1 MGFIIAVLIIVA
13 VVIVAA
19 LVIRGAHRM
28 VDQVNAEIDNINGKA
43 D

>member
-1 MGFIIAVLIIVA
+1 MMVIVIA
-13 VVIVAA
+13 VVIVAV

-28 VDQVNAEIDNINGKA
+28 VDQVNAEFDHINGEV